1 MTYDVIIIGA
11 GPGGIFSA
19 YELSK
24 LCPDKKIGVF
34 EEGQPLEKRD
44 ALRRLRQEVNRP
56 REIDLREILLPLDDQ
71 RRRRHLS
78 REPHDF
84 RMAPFAEDHDLPSDG
99 VHLFVCLHHTVLQTG
114 DHRAGGVDDP
124 DVHFPGGGVGRR
136 RFSVGA
142 DEEAAARQVRHVG
155 VGYGAQPQP
164 FEALHFDAV
173 VDDVAQRIDRTP
185 LGEGFLSLRNS
196 PDYAEAEAR
205 FVIDLYSQ
213 PFHCALRTA
222 IRAPI
227 W

>member
-1 MTYDVIIIGA
+1 
-11 GPGGIFSA
+11 
-19 YELSK
+19 
-24 LCPDKKIGVF
+24 
-34 EEGQPLEKRD
+34 
-44 ALRRLRQEVNRP
+44 
-56 REIDLREILLPLDDQ
+56 
-71 RRRRHLS
+71 
-78 REPHDF
+78 
-84 RMAPFAEDHDLPSDG
+84 MAPFAEDHDLPSDWA
-99 VHLFVCLHHTVLQTG
+99 HLFVCLHHTVLQTG
-114 DHRAGGVDDP
+114 DHRAGGVDHP
-124 DVHFPGGGVGRR
+124 DAELLRARVSRGRFP
-136 RFSVGA
+136 VGA
-142 DEEAAARQVRHVG
+142 DEQPPAAQCGHVG

>member
-1 MTYDVIIIGA
+1 MG
-11 GPGGIFSA
+11 
-19 YELSK
+19 
-24 LCPDKKIGVF
+24 
-34 EEGQPLEKRD
+34 
-44 ALRRLRQEVNRP
+44 
-56 REIDLREILLPLDDQ
+56 LDD
-71 RRRRHLS
+71 
-78 REPHDF
+78 
-84 RMAPFAEDHDLPSDG
+84 AG
-99 VHLFVCLHHTVLQTG
+99 LQTG
-114 DHRAGGVDDP
+114 DYRAGGVDHP
-124 DVHFPGGGVGRR
+124 DAELLRARVSRGRFP
-136 RFSVGA
+136 VGA
-142 DEEAAARQVRHVG
+142 DEQPPAAQCGHVG

>member
-1 MTYDVIIIGA
+1 MC
-11 GPGGIFSA
+11 
-19 YELSK
+19 
-24 LCPDKKIGVF
+24 CPAAHLGTQ
-34 EEGQPLEKRD
+34 GLEQGD
-44 ALRRLRQEVNRP
+44 ALGRLRQEIDRP
-56 REIDLREILLPLDDQ
+56 RKVDQAEVFLALDDDG
-71 RRRRHLS
+71 RCLHLS

-114 DHRAGGVDDP
+114 DHRAGGVDHP
-124 DVHFPGGGVGRR
+124 DAELLRARVSRGRFP
-136 RFSVGA
+136 VGA
-142 DEEAAARQVRHVG
+142 DEQPPAAQCGHVG

-213 PFHCALRTA
+213 PFHCALCTA